1 MKFEIDIENTSLS
14 EYFSEDEEGNLTVS
28 DVFKDEIVSH
38 VAMRISWD
46 DELRSYVRKS
56 LDRNLSTFVQSYKDE
71 AAIKAV
77 LEDLMAKEL
86 KNGFGSIVRPAYK
99 DIITNEVRER
109 LAKEMHD
116 IHGAIRMA
124 IANEVKQVINTMYQ
138 GNKLAQFID
147 TEKLANYVI
156 STMNKEEV
164 NTSND

>member
-28 DVFKDEIVSH
+28 DVFKDEIVSQ
-38 VAMRISWD
+38 VALRISWD

-56 LDRNLSTFVQSYKDE
+56 LDRNLSTFVSSYKDE
-71 AAIKAV
+71 AAIKVV

-99 DIITNEVRER
+99 DIITNEVREK

-116 IHGAIRMA
+116 IHGAIRAA
-124 IANEVKQVINTMYQ
+124 IANEVKQIINTMYA

-156 STMNKEEV
+156 STMSKEEV